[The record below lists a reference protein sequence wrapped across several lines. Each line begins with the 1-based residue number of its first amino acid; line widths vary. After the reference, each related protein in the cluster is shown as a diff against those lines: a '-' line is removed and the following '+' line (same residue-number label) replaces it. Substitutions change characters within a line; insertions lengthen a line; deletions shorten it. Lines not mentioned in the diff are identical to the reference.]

1 MALSSVSVVSS
12 SLLLKLYTRPIIDD
26 DGIIRKNG
34 CCSIGDKGRN
44 LKGRVIKK
52 VMEKSGD
59 QNEKWNLLKEWNS
72 ADEEVD
78 IEIATF
84 TIT

>member
-1 MALSSVSVVSS
+1 M
-12 SLLLKLYTRPIIDD
+12 LLKLYTRPIIDD

-59 QNEKWNLLKEWNS
+59 QNEKWNLLKERNS